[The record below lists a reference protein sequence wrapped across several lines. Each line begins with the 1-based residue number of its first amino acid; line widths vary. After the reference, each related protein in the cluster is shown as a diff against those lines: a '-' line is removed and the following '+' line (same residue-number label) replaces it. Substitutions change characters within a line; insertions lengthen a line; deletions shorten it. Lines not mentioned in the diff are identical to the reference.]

1 MLMLT
6 EPRITLDAAWNTP
19 DSRIVQ
25 QHLMAYN
32 QAAVGEDHYTPLH
45 LIAYEDSNAVIG
57 GLLGVTYWNWLELNI
72 LWLREDLRGQGLGS
86 RLLGMAEAEALRR
99 GCGRAHLDTFDF
111 QALGFYQKH
120 GYSVFG
126 QLDDQPA
133 GHTRYYLRK
142 TLT

>member
-1 MLMLT
+1 MT
-6 EPRITLDAAWNTP
+6 TDPRITLDADWNAP
-19 DSRIVQ
+19 DARVVQ

-45 LIAYEDSNAVIG
+45 LIAYDEANVVVA

-86 RLLGMAEAEALRR
+86 RLLTMAEAEAIRR
-99 GCGRAHLDTFDF
+99 GCQRAHLDTFDF

-120 GYSVFG
+120 SYNTFG

-142 TLT
+142 MLI